1 MRQLI
6 LLFGL
11 LILTVNGFSQSK
23 KQVKLFS
30 KAEEEFKQKSFADAK
45 EYYLK
50 VLELDP
56 KQSESLFKLGKIE
69 SLNRNE
75 ENATNYYLKA
85 IELAP
90 QNPAFTEAYVYIGSR
105 ELRDGNYVEA
115 KEYLDFALKNTS
127 TSAMIYHEIKNK
139 ILISED
145 GIEAKK
151 NALDIH
157 PVKLPELVNTHTKQ
171 YFPVFT
177 ADNETLFFTAVEK
190 NGDENIYAS
199 TFIDGNYST
208 PKLMNGGINSNNNE
222 GTCSISSDGRTMV
235 FTSCE
240 GRSSFGSCDLYI

>member
-145 GIEAKK
+145 GIE
-151 NALDIH
+151 
-157 PVKLPELVNTHTKQ
+157 
-171 YFPVFT
+171 
-177 ADNETLFFTAVEK
+177 
-190 NGDENIYAS
+190 
-199 TFIDGNYST
+199 
-208 PKLMNGGINSNNNE
+208 
-222 GTCSISSDGRTMV
+222 
-235 FTSCE
+235 
-240 GRSSFGSCDLYI
+240 